1 MILLGE
7 LHRLIKI
14 KNIISNCSAQVL
26 KRKENKLIYFL
37 TLSRFLEINIMNV
50 DNENT
55 TKGSNPNEG
64 CPSDTVIEV
73 RHLDVWHIIK
83 VYRVGRSEKVV
94 FPICARV
101 NLGMIL
107 RPFSHN

>member
-1 MILLGE
+1 
-7 LHRLIKI
+7 
-14 KNIISNCSAQVL
+14 
-26 KRKENKLIYFL
+26 
-37 TLSRFLEINIMNV
+37 MNV

-55 TKGSNPNEG
+55 TEGSNPNEG
-64 CPSDTVIEV
+64 RPSDTVIEV

-101 NLGMIL
+101 NFGMIHYGKL
-107 RPFSHN
+107 SKLKSGEIWEMVQSCDDPSPPSGVGTFDQPP